1 MFVQKNNV
9 QAIKSYFNERL
20 KSQFSVNE
28 IKMIVRECVCRKLGL
43 SVSDYLMSDA
53 SLLSESDLL
62 YFRSVVKRLQS
73 NEPFQYIIGSTLF
86 YDLELKTDHRA
97 LIPRPET
104 EELVD
109 WILNDHATNSSLRI
123 LDLCTGSGCIAL
135 ALKSKL
141 IDANVLAIDVSSEA
155 LTLAKENANK
165 LNLKIE
171 LNEMDVLNPDS
182 FESFNKNSFD
192 IWVSNPPYIPLG
204 DAADMLSNVLKF
216 EPSIALFVQDEDP
229 LFFYAVIATQ
239 AMLYLKKEG
248 CLYFEIN
255 EQFAERLIHL
265 LKDLGFVNI
274 ELRKDLQGKD
284 RMMLAQKP

>member
-20 KSQFSVNE
+20 KSQFSENE
-28 IKMIVRECVCRKLGL
+28 IKMIVRECVSRRLGL
-43 SVSDYLMSDA
+43 SVSDYLMSDT

-62 YFRSVVKRLQS
+62 YFRSIVKRLQS

-109 WILNDHATNSSLRI
+109 WILYDHLTNNSLRI

-141 IDANVLAIDVSSEA
+141 IDASVLAIDVSSEA

-171 LNEMDVLNPDS
+171 LNEMDVLNPNS

-192 IWVSNPPYIPLG
+192 IWVSNPPYIPSI
-204 DAADMLSNVLKF
+204 DAADMSSNVLKF
-216 EPSIALFVQDEDP
+216 EPSIALFVKDEDP
-229 LFFYAVIATQ
+229 LLFYAVIATQ

-255 EQFAERLIHL
+255 EQFAERLSHL

>member
-20 KSQFSVNE
+20 KSQFSENE
-28 IKMIVRECVCRKLGL
+28 IKMIVRECVSRRLGL

-62 YFRSVVKRLQS
+62 YFRSIVKRLQS

-109 WILNDHATNSSLRI
+109 WILYDHLTNNSLRI

-141 IDANVLAIDVSSEA
+141 IDASVLAIDVSSEA

-171 LNEMDVLNPDS
+171 LNEMDVLNPNS

-192 IWVSNPPYIPLG
+192 IWVSNPPYIPSI
-204 DAADMLSNVLKF
+204 DAADMSSNVLKF
-216 EPSIALFVQDEDP
+216 EPSIALFVKDEDP
-229 LFFYAVIATQ
+229 LLFYAVIATQ

>member
-20 KSQFSVNE
+20 KSQFSENE
-28 IKMIVRECVCRKLGL
+28 IKMIVRECVSRRLGL
-43 SVSDYLMSDA
+43 SVSDYLMSDT

-62 YFRSVVKRLQS
+62 YFRSIVKRLQS

-109 WILNDHATNSSLRI
+109 WILYDHSTNNSLRI

-141 IDANVLAIDVSSEA
+141 IDASVLAIDVSSEA

-171 LNEMDVLNPDS
+171 LNEMDVLNPNS

-192 IWVSNPPYIPLG
+192 IWVSNPPYIPSI
-204 DAADMLSNVLKF
+204 DAADMSSNVLKF
-216 EPSIALFVQDEDP
+216 EPSIALFVKDEDP
-229 LFFYAVIATQ
+229 LLFYAVIATQ
-239 AMLYLKKEG
+239 AMLYLKKDG
-248 CLYFEIN
+248 
-255 EQFAERLIHL
+255 
-265 LKDLGFVNI
+265 
-274 ELRKDLQGKD
+274 
-284 RMMLAQKP
+284 

>member
-20 KSQFSVNE
+20 KSQFSENE
-28 IKMIVRECVCRKLGL
+28 IKMIVRECVSRRLGL

-62 YFRSVVKRLQS
+62 YFRSIVKRLQS

-109 WILNDHATNSSLRI
+109 WILYDHSTNNSLRI

-141 IDANVLAIDVSSEA
+141 IDASVLAIDVSSEA

-171 LNEMDVLNPDS
+171 LNEMDVLNPNS
-182 FESFNKNSFD
+182 FESFNKNSLY
-192 IWVSNPPYIPLG
+192 IWVSNPPSIPAI
-204 DAADMLSNVLKF
+204 DAADMSSNVLNF
-216 EPSIALFVQDEDP
+216 EPSIALFVEDEDP
-229 LFFYAVIATQ
+229 LLFYAVIATQ

-255 EQFAERLIHL
+255 EQFAERLSHL